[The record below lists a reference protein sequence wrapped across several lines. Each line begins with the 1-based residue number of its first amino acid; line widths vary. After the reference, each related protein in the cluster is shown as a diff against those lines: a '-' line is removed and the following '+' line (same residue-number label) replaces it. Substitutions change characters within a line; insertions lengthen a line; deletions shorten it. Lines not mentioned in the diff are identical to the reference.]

1 MLTNTAEKV
10 TLNLLPFSWLT
21 TKPALHSKF
30 PHVKELHVE
39 YL

>member
-1 MLTNTAEKV
+1 MLSNTGEKV

-21 TKPALHSKF
+21 TKPALHSKLQ
-30 PHVKELHVE
+30 HVKELHIE